1 MRWKPHST
9 VATILEKDGK
19 LLFVEEM
26 DSGRLVYNQPAG
38 HIEENESLI
47 EAAVRETLE
56 ESAHQCEITGYLGLY
71 TYTAPS
77 NGVCYHRHCFV
88 GKAISYDPS
97 AKLDEGIVGI
107 CWLTAQEL
115 IDSNKARSPLV
126 IKCAQDYFNRQHF
139 PLELIYEHPND

>member
-9 VATILEKDGK
+9 VATILEQDGK

-38 HIEENESLI
+38 HIEENETLI

-77 NGVCYHRHCFV
+77 NGISYHRHCFV
-88 GKAISYDPS
+88 GTATSYDPK
-97 AKLDEGIVGI
+97 AKLDKGIAGS
-107 CWLTAQEL
+107 CWLTVQDL

-126 IKCAQDYFNRQHF
+126 IKCAQDYFNRQHY